1 MAKKPRKK
9 STLKDGAKVYAQQT
23 SQPAKKPV
31 TRKQVMAAVGT
42 KPKAKTNIVRKIA
55 LASPQAAGINTANAA
70 LRKATRKKKKCVR

>member
-1 MAKKPRKK
+1 MAKKPRK
-9 STLKDGAKVYAQQT
+9 STLRDGAKVYAQQS

-42 KPKAKTNIVRKIA
+42 KPKGKSNIVRKIA

-70 LRKATRKKKKCVR
+70 LRKATKKPKKKK